1 MVRYTDDALLQLRLI
16 QQNEGFSKAQR
27 LKKQSE
33 IRAAIK
39 LIAQRPLIAPS
50 GDIEGTREKL
60 VHPFVIVYEVEHDG
74 ILILNVWD
82 QRQGRELI

>member
-1 MVRYTDDALLQLRLI
+1 MVRYTDDALLQLLLI

-27 LKKQSE
+27 LKKQWE

-39 LIAQRPLIAPS
+39 LIAQHPLIAPP
-50 GDIEGTREKL
+50 GDIDGTREKL
-60 VHPFVIVYEVEHDG
+60 VHPFVIVYEVEPDD

-82 QRQGRELI
+82 QRQGRELV

>member
-16 QQNEGFSKAQR
+16 QENEGFAKAQR
-27 LKKQSE
+27 LKKQRE
-33 IRAAIK
+33 IRAAIR
-39 LIAQRPLIAPS
+39 LIVQHPLIAPP

-60 VHPFVIVYEVEHDG
+60 VYPFVIVYEVERDG

-82 QRQGRELI
+82 QRQGRELV